1 MVAKLSR
8 KGAKTASKKK
18 FPKARAKK
26 KSQKQ
31 KLIEHQFS
39 VSLDR
44 MEVLRKVLQFRQFLG
59 SSFEPAISDSEI
71 IVCFADI
78 RAFTSFCRSLQEEMQ
93 DRKIQNF
100 LRTYM
105 TIFNE
110 GLMEYFV
117 HNTDPTYGKV
127 DPAIEALSKYVVPTM
142 YKNLGDGMMIVW
154 EIPSALGLAEQ
165 GSLAQEIISVVL
177 HTADRFYWHFRNLSP
192 VELDSYSD
200 QVEKLEIGFGVTIR
214 ARLAVGF
221 WAFA

>member
-1 MVAKLSR
+1 
-8 KGAKTASKKK
+8 
-18 FPKARAKK
+18 
-26 KSQKQ
+26 
-31 KLIEHQFS
+31 
-39 VSLDR
+39 
-44 MEVLRKVLQFRQFLG
+44 
-59 SSFEPAISDSEI
+59 
-71 IVCFADI
+71 
-78 RAFTSFCRSLQEEMQ
+78 
-93 DRKIQNF
+93 
-100 LRTYM
+100 M

-200 QVEKLEIGFGVTIR
+200 QVEKLEIGFGVTKGHAWRLDFGHSLDYAGSIINLASRLETYARPGGVIAQYDVSNWIFDQMVSDGEGHIVDISGIR
-214 ARLAVGF
+214 GYDSPIRSWVNSDVDITQDGF
-221 WAFA
+221 KKIK